1 MNRRTLRAV
10 RLGLAVSAFG
20 LGLAGCSDRSA
31 SAPPAA
37 DADKVVR
44 DDVYEDVLGVITN
57 LPVAGQPGTELK
69 IHHEHIPGFKT
80 KEGSVNV
87 TADGVPGMKSM
98 IMPFPAG
105 EGVDLS
111 GFAVG
116 DTVKFTFVVHWGGSP
131 AWEVTRIEKMPEGT
145 EVDFANKVTEMPAA
159 DDAHDDHAGHDHS
172 GHDHGSP

>member
-1 MNRRTLRAV
+1 MKSRTLRAV
-10 RLGLAVSAFG
+10 RLGLAVSAMG
-20 LGLAGCSDRSA
+20 LGLTGCSDGA
-31 SAPPAA
+31 ATAPAA
-37 DADKVVR
+37 TETEKVVR

-57 LPVAGQPGTELK
+57 LPVAGQPGAELK

-98 IMPFPAG
+98 IMPFPVG

-145 EVDFANKVTEMPAA
+145 EVDFANKVTELPADHA
-159 DDAHDDHAGHDHS
+159 DDHAGHDH
-172 GHDHGSP
+172 GSP